1 MTQQPRIPD
10 EETRKRLLNNLRQ
23 SRLDLQE
30 FGLQLEEVLAGLE
43 KHIREQ
49 KLKRIEKSRQHL
61 SAISK

>member
-1 MTQQPRIPD
+1 MTEQPRIPD
-10 EETRKRLLNNLRQ
+10 EATRKRLLDNLRQ

-49 KLKRIEKSRQHL
+49 KFKRIERTRQN
-61 SAISK
+61 IKDGVR